1 MNNKKQLILFGLLNL
16 FNFSAGKAL
25 NFRHGAGESESIHF
39 YLYLRNR
46 LVTNGSVSQILYN
59 AYYALET
66 CARNAG
72 MFSEQCCGACRV
84 P

>member
-39 YLYLRNR
+39 YLLFTEPLGHERFRKSNP
-46 LVTNGSVSQILYN
+46 L
-59 AYYALET
+59 
-66 CARNAG
+66 
-72 MFSEQCCGACRV
+72 
-84 P
+84 